1 MECSFNKKG
10 VSAVHS
16 ILDLHGST
24 SFSGN
29 TADSSETPGGGP
41 SNGAFDPT
49 PILTTP
55 HLPFSGGERVRGQG
69 RERGRLIKRE
79 KKQLNI
85 WPVGNDLQMGLKEG
99 GGEKNKLRQ
108 QMRANCKQENSYG
121 DRGHMSER
129 LLRKREERKQQTF
142 WVCCYFSLSN
152 IIIISLTGVF
162 PSYWL
167 LKENNNISSSVIS
180 VVLVSP
186 LWNQMKWWLLNMTM
200 KTKMFGKWD
209 WSEVCW

>member
-99 GGEKNKLRQ
+99 GGEINKLRQ

-129 LLRKREERKQQTF
+129 LLRKREERKQPF